1 MLESI
6 KEILS
11 NSWNPILGYLFLP
24 IYIIVNTAS
33 CGRMGDTELAGC
45 GLGSLTIGIMLE
57 SVGTCFSGTVAT
69 PVAIAYG
76 ANDKRMCRVYL
87 NR

>member
-1 MLESI
+1 
-6 KEILS
+6 
-11 NSWNPILGYLFLP
+11 
-24 IYIIVNTAS
+24 
-33 CGRMGDTELAGC
+33 MGDTELAGF